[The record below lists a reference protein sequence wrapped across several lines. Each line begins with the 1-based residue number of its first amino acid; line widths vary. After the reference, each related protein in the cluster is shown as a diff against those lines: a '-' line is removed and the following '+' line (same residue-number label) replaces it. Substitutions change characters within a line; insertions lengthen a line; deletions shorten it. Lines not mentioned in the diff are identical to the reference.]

1 MFSYD
6 TDDRRNRALI
16 KIDKWGYSYSA
27 PQSFEAV
34 GQSYEVVIPKETEN
48 EPGEA
53 HLGVS
58 INNGVGQYKL
68 TKVITIRP
76 RWIVESYLDDAIYF
90 RQPGAKDFAVLEPG
104 AKKDI
109 IYLSSDFARLQF
121 RFGTSTRNKWSASSC
136 RKLTAGQIRSTSAI
150 LVKSMSN
157 STKWKAL
164 RIL

>member
-16 KIDKWGYSYSA
+16 KIDKMGYSYSG

-34 GQSYEVVIPKETEN
+34 GQSYEVVIPKEHEN

-68 TKVITIRP
+68 TKIITIRP
-76 RWIVESYLDDAIYF
+76 RWVVESYLDDAIYF
-90 RQPGAKDFAVLEPG
+90 RQPGSKDFAVLEPG

-109 IYLSSDFARLQF
+109 IYLSSEFARLQF
-121 RFGTSTRNKWSASSC
+121 RFGSSTRNKWC
-136 RKLTAGQIRSTSAI
+136 
-150 LVKSMSN
+150 VF
-157 STKWKAL
+157 
-164 RIL
+164 

>member
-16 KIDKWGYSYSA
+16 KIDKLGYSYSV

-34 GQSYEVVIPKETEN
+34 GESYEVIIPKEHEN

-53 HLGVS
+53 HLGVR
-58 INNGVGQYKL
+58 IDNGVGQYKL
-68 TKVITIRP
+68 TKIITIRP

-90 RQPGAKDFAVLEPG
+90 RQPGSKDFAVLEPG

-109 IYLSSDFARLQF
+109 IYLSSEYARLQF
-121 RFGTSTRNKWSASSC
+121 RFGSSTRNKWSASGC
-136 RKLTAGQIRSTSAI
+136 ITLTAGLIRST
-150 LVKSMSN
+150 
-157 STKWKAL
+157 
-164 RIL
+164 